1 MFKSL
6 LRRIVEAVQGAIG
19 NEQGQTDLSIRI
31 PVGYLVACRRAHGQR
46 KRHTRK
52 SRRQRRDKVD
62 NAGLMKQIAEINS
75 EKEKMAEQHNKEVEE
90 LNEALEA
97 AKAKRDQE
105 HDARKA
111 AENRVQKLREKKSVL
126 EKDLDDVSKELKRKT
141 RFPHLEFGPDAVRDY
156 ENLSS
161 DDLPMVE
168 KRLDLL
174 DRSAMAWRVY
184 ARKGGV
190 KPGWECRVR
199 DESDTVKRTPKFREQ
214 RLFKSLHECERYF
227 FWHTNCGELDG
238 RKGRIHFYFDERSQ
252 SKEVEIGYIGGH
264 LELPTA

>member
-1 MFKSL
+1 MFKTL
-6 LRRIVEAVQGAIG
+6 VRRIVEAVRGAIA
-19 NEQGQTDLSIRI
+19 NEQERTELSVRI
-31 PVGYLVACRRAHGQR
+31 PAGYLVACRRAGK
-46 KRHTRK
+46 KRRTPRR
-52 SRRQRRDKVD
+52 RRQRKVQAE
-62 NAGLMKQIAEINS
+62 NVGLKQKIAATE
-75 EKEKMAEQHNKEVEE
+75 AEGSQKTDELNKEIKELEEE
-90 LNEALEA
+90 LEAT
-97 AKAKRDQE
+97 KAKRDRE

-111 AENRVQKLREKKSVL
+111 AETLVQELQAEKSSLK
-126 EKDLDDVSKELKRKT
+126 KDLADVSKELKRKT
-141 RFPHLEFGPDAVRDY
+141 RFPHLEFGPDAVDDY
-156 ENLSS
+156 ENLRS

-199 DESDTVKRTPKFREQ
+199 DESDSVKRNPKFCEQ
-214 RLFKSLHECERYF
+214 RRFKSCYGGERYF

>member
-1 MFKSL
+1 MFKTL
-6 LRRIVEAVQGAIG
+6 LRRIVEVVQGAVA
-19 NEQGQTDLSIRI
+19 NEQERTDLSVRI
-31 PVGYLVACRRAHGQR
+31 PAGYLVACRRAHGQR
-46 KRHTRK
+46 KRHTPKR
-52 SRRQRRDKVD
+52 RRQRRDKAE
-62 NAGLMKQIAEINS
+62 NAESKRRLAEMGS
-75 EKEKMAEQHNKEVEE
+75 EKAKTLDQHDKEIKC
-90 LNEALEA
+90 LKGDLDA
-97 AKAKRDQE
+97 AKAERDQE

-111 AENRVQKLREKKSVL
+111 AETLVQKLQTEKSRLAKNL
-126 EKDLDDVSKELKRKT
+126 ADVSKELERKT
-141 RFPHLEFGPDAVRDY
+141 KFPHLEFGPDAVRDY
-156 ENLSS
+156 DNLH
-161 DDLPMVE
+161 DDVLPMVE

-214 RLFKSLHECERYF
+214 RRFKSLHDCERYF